1 MIEWDRPDGPSSEQ
15 EAATVIVCVPVTT
28 DGNVDSSWGR
38 AARVAVARLEG
49 GRIVAWNEHDVAW
62 DVLHDVGTEG
72 GHHARVATFLRDHAV
87 EVVVA
92 GHMGPP
98 MVNMLSQM
106 RILAR
111 LGAQGR
117 ARDAVEAAGRL
128 DA

>member
-1 MIEWDRPDGPSSEQ
+1 M
-15 EAATVIVCVPVTT
+15 IVCVPVTP
-28 DGNVDSSWGR
+28 DGDVDPRWGR
-38 AARVAVARLEG
+38 AARVAIATVEG
-49 GRIVAWNEHDVAW
+49 GRITAWEEHDVAW

-72 GHHARVATFLRDHAV
+72 GHHARVATFLKDRGV

-98 MVNMLSQM
+98 MAQMLAKL

-111 LGAQGR
+111 TGARGGAR
-117 ARDAVEAAGRL
+117 AAVEQAGRL

>member
-1 MIEWDRPDGPSSEQ
+1 M
-15 EAATVIVCVPVTT
+15 IVCVPVTPGGEI
-28 DGNVDSSWGR
+28 DPRWGR
-38 AARVAVARLEG
+38 AARVAVARLDA
-49 GRIVAWNEHDVAW
+49 GRIAAWDEIDVAW

-98 MVNMLSQM
+98 MVEMFGNL

-111 LGAQGR
+111 LGVSGDAR
-117 ARDAVEAAGRL
+117 AAVEAAGRL